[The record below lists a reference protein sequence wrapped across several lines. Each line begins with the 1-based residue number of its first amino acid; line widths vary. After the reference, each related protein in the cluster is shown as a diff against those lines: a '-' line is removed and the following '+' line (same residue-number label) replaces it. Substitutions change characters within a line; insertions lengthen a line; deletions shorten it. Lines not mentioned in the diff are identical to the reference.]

1 MSEVLFILT
10 TVFVA
15 YVVYTVVNDQKGSTK
30 PAAKPIKHEEPAV
43 TAAVTEQAAAPV
55 KPAPAPA
62 KSTTA
67 SAKSA
72 PAPAKSVPA
81 QAVGKGEL
89 RNPKTGE
96 VSTAHSNY
104 RFTKRWIK
112 EALVEEGLVEKVFKN
127 NELDGATEEKIKAAL
142 LQLEAMDKYKA

>member
-15 YVVYTVVNDQKGSTK
+15 YVVYTVVNDQKAPTK
-30 PAAKPIKHEEPAV
+30 AAAKPIKPEEPPVTVAV
-43 TAAVTEQAAAPV
+43 QKKAAAPV
-55 KPAPAPA
+55 APAPA
-62 KSTTA
+62 
-67 SAKSA
+67 
-72 PAPAKSVPA
+72 A

-96 VSTAHSNY
+96 VSKVQSNY

-112 EALVEEGLVEKVFKN
+112 EALVEEGLVEKVYKN
-127 NELDGATEEKIKAAL
+127 NELDGDTEEKIKDAL
-142 LQLEAMDKYKA
+142 LKLEAMDKYTA

>member
-15 YVVYTVVNDQKGSTK
+15 YVVYTVVNDQKAPAK
-30 PAAKPIKHEEPAV
+30 AAAKPIKQEEPV
-43 TAAVTEQAAAPV
+43 KAAPAEQAAAPA

-62 KSTTA
+62 K
-67 SAKSA
+67 
-72 PAPAKSVPA
+72 PAPA
-81 QAVGKGEL
+81 QAVGKDEL

-96 VSTAHSNY
+96 VSKIQNNY

-112 EALVEEGLVEKVFKN
+112 EALVEEGLVEKVYKN
-127 NELDGATEEKIKAAL
+127 NELDGAVEEKIKAAL
-142 LQLEAMDKYKA
+142 LKLEAMDKYKA